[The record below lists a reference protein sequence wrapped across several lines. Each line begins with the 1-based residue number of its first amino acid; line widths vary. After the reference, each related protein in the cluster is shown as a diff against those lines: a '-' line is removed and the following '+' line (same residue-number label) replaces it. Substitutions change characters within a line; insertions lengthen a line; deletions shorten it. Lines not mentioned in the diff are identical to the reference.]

1 MHRLVRAGLFSAGCV
16 IAWNAAGAADTPH
29 PAPVIAAPTT
39 DAKAPPTHDQIR
51 LATQLIDLIHPDD
64 AMVQS
69 NLKGWEAVS
78 RKTAAT
84 DTVFSKLEAQYPGV
98 TEAAIAAARPAA
110 VEYANEFVRKSKA
123 AKIRVFAESLT
134 GAELRQLIDFFEQPT
149 GQRFA
154 RRMVQSDEVAD
165 DLATKAQTSENLT
178 QQDLN
183 DMLRKQAKAAVK
195 TLSADDM
202 LAIMKFESLPVAK
215 KFAAAGQESDRVIL
229 DIINNPDPNWI
240 EKQNKAVA
248 DGAMQ
253 FVEAKRAGKK

>member
-1 MHRLVRAGLFSAGCV
+1 
-16 IAWNAAGAADTPH
+16 
-29 PAPVIAAPTT
+29 
-39 DAKAPPTHDQIR
+39 
-51 LATQLIDLIHPDD
+51 
-64 AMVQS
+64 
-69 NLKGWEAVS
+69 
-78 RKTAAT
+78 
-84 DTVFSKLEAQYPGV
+84 
-98 TEAAIAAARPAA
+98 
-110 VEYANEFVRKSKA
+110 
-123 AKIRVFAESLT
+123 
-134 GAELRQLIDFFEQPT
+134 
-149 GQRFA
+149 
-154 RRMVQSDEVAD
+154 MVQSDEVAD

>member
-1 MHRLVRAGLFSAGCV
+1 MHRLFCAGLLSAGCV
-16 IAWNAAGAADTPH
+16 IAWNAAAAADAPH
-29 PAPVIAAPTT
+29 PAPAIVASAPA
-39 DAKAPPTHDQIR
+39 AKAPASQDQTR
-51 LATQLIDLIHPDD
+51 LSTQLIDLIHPDD
-64 AMVQS
+64 LMVQS

-84 DTVFSKLEAQYPGV
+84 DPVFSKLEAEYPGV

-110 VEYANEFVRKSKA
+110 VEYAHEFVRKAKA
-123 AKIRVFAESLT
+123 AKIRVLAESLT
-134 GAELRQLIDFFEQPT
+134 AAELRQLIDFFEQPA

-154 RRMVQSDEVAD
+154 RRMAQSDEVAD

-183 DMLRKQAKAAVK
+183 DMLRKQAKATVK
-195 TLSADDM
+195 TLSTDDM

-215 KFAAAGQESDRVIL
+215 KFAAAGQESDRMIL
-229 DIINNPDPNWI
+229 DFINNPDPNWI

-248 DGAMQ
+248 DGAMK
-253 FVEAKRAGKK
+253 FVEAKRAKK